1 MFKPNVI
8 QVVDCNNHFV
18 VIFYLGRHS
27 DTEKSAQIEV
37 TLWVV
42 RQLIENTAD
51 NLQITRI
58 LHSPY
63 LIQSSFTVI
72 FPALNVSHIEHFWM
86 QGSSLQVIITR

>member
-51 NLQITRI
+51 NLQGFSTARI
-58 LHSPY
+58 SSSHHS
-63 LIQSSFTVI
+63 LSSSQLLMF
-72 FPALNVSHIEHFWM
+72 HI
-86 QGSSLQVIITR
+86 